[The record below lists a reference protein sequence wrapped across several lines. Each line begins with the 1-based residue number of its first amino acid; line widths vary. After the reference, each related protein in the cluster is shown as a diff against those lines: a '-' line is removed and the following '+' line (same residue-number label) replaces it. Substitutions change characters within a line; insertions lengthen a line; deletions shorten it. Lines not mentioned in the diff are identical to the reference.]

1 MLNSQQI
8 VPLYQGTQDR
18 EIDIIHTKLLVD
30 LNWEK
35 QQLNGEA
42 YLSLKPYYYSL
53 DTITLDAK
61 AMTIKEVKVFSR
73 HPLFYMQHLPTLFVS
88 M

>member
-1 MLNSQQI
+1 MKKHILRRVLSIIVFIGFSFIYSCSGSKSVANKPVEITNETVLNSQQI

-35 QQLNGEA
+35 QQ
-42 YLSLKPYYYSL
+42 
-53 DTITLDAK
+53 
-61 AMTIKEVKVFSR
+61 
-73 HPLFYMQHLPTLFVS
+73 
-88 M
+88 